1 MGITNSEFASVAL
14 VIQNAMGMGHIVI
27 YGLSDHAV
35 LSTLSHKNIILGEK
49 MCF

>member
-14 VIQNAMGMGHIVI
+14 VIQNAMGMG